1 MSDYQYFNLD
11 ITGGVATVTMNL
23 PPLNVMDNPMMAEFN
38 TLLDGLVA
46 DDNLSAIVIAAE
58 GKAFSAGVDVSDHT
72 EDKVRDMIERFHGIF
87 RRLAATDAITIAA
100 VQGAALGGGCELA
113 CFCDVVLASDR
124 AKFGQPEVHVGVF
137 PPVAAAILP
146 WRVGL
151 GKAIELVSLGATISA
166 TEAHRIGLVNQL
178 FPADEFHEKVA
189 AYIDSIRG
197 LSRPVVR
204 MAKQATMVG
213 MRAETLKRLEE
224 AEKIY
229 LDELMQLHD
238 AHEGIAAFMEKRSPE
253 WSHA

>member
-1 MSDYQYFNLD
+1 MPHPALLFTHAQGTAIFDGGTQYCGDFL
-11 ITGGVATVTMNL
+11 
-23 PPLNVMDNPMMAEFN
+23 
-38 TLLDGLVA
+38 
-46 DDNLSAIVIAAE
+46 
-58 GKAFSAGVDVSDHT
+58 
-72 EDKVRDMIERFHGIF
+72 
-87 RRLAATDAITIAA
+87 
-100 VQGAALGGGCELA
+100 
-113 CFCDVVLASDR
+113 
-124 AKFGQPEVHVGVF
+124 HVGVF
-137 PPVAAAILP
+137 PPVAAAVLP
-146 WRVGL
+146 WRVGI

-178 FPADEFHEKVA
+178 FPADEFHKKVA

-229 LDELMQLHD
+229 LDQLMQLHD
-238 AHEGIAAFMEKRSPE
+238 AHAGIEAFMEKRSPE